1 MAEAVDDLLVKLGLE
16 VDAKGFK
23 EANTQFSNIR
33 TTALATGAAI
43 GTAVAGMAKI
53 SFDVAKSA
61 DDLAKWSRTAGVTA
75 QYAHKLGFAMKQIG
89 GSDSDARTLIELAN
103 SLRDSSKWGEL
114 PARAFT
120 AAGFNPQQIDQ
131 QKMSPEQV
139 IEFLSSGLSAMGLDQ
154 RRQIGGALGINDKA
168 FRLLSDRAGM
178 QSNFRRAD
186 ELGAIPSDEL
196 LKNSEAFV
204 TATGELKEV
213 MEGFKKSIAGEM
225 LPGMTKIV
233 ESITGFSV
241 DNREEIGK
249 FFEEATPYLQAT
261 AAGIAVLVAAQVGK
275 KGLEAMGGVTGTATF
290 AAKAGGIGALISA
303 WDWGPDDVESLIG
316 VRPPDWLFKPLF
328 GGSGSASGPL
338 STNALFDALI
348 QQESGG
354 RHYGDGS
361 MLLSSPKGARGVTQ
375 VMPATG
381 RDPGYG
387 VRPLANDSREEYL
400 RFGRDYLAAMMK
412 EFDGDTQKALA
423 AYNAGPGA
431 VKNAVA
437 SHGANWL
444 SAMPGE
450 TQAYVPSIMGAASRN
465 SSVTINVDARGSTDP
480 AMTEERVRKVID
492 HRIGEMVTV
501 GRDGI
506 SNNVQ

>member
-131 QKMSPEQV
+131 LNMNPEQV
-139 IEFLSSGLSAMGLDQ
+139 IDFLSRGLSAMNLDQ
-154 RRQIGGALGINDKA
+154 RRQIGGALGVNDKA
-168 FRLLSDRAGM
+168 FRLLSDRTGM
-178 QSNFRRAD
+178 QTSFRRAD

-196 LKNSEAFV
+196 LRNAEAFV
-204 TATGELKEV
+204 TATGELGE
-213 MEGFKKSIAGEM
+213 MIDGFKQSLAKEM
-225 LPGMTKIV
+225 LPGMTKLV
-233 ESITGFSV
+233 EGITGFSV

-275 KGLEAMGGVTGTATF
+275 KGLDAMGGVTGAATF

-303 WDWGPDDVESLIG
+303 WDWGPDDIESLIG

-328 GGSGSASGPL
+328 GGSGSGPL
-338 STNALFDALI
+338 SNDAIFNALI

-361 MLLSSPKGARGVTQ
+361 MLLSSPKGARGITQ

-387 VRPLANDSREEYL
+387 VRPLTNESREEYL

-450 TQAYVPSIMGAASRN
+450 TQAYVPSIMGAASKGGGN
-465 SSVTINVDARGSTDP
+465 SYYTISVQGMNDP
-480 AMTEERVRKVID
+480 AAFEQAMTRVARKELNNAVQIA
-492 HRIGEMVTV
+492 
-501 GRDGI
+501 RDDFP
-506 SNNVQ
+506 NHVE